1 MLEILIGRSQNGAEG
16 RDKVGLGSIRRPVI
30 GLALGGGAARGF
42 AHIGI
47 VRTLIAHGIV
57 PNVVVGTSIGAVVGG
72 AYAAGHLDT
81 LEEWARSLQPRNI
94 LGYLDIRLNGSG
106 LIGGDKLAA
115 QLEAAIGPTLIEDLP
130 LKFATVATE
139 VRTGHEIWLTH
150 GRMVEAMRASYALPG
165 IFSPVLV
172 GDRWLVDGAMVNP
185 VPVSAARALGA
196 EIVIAANLSSDV
208 FTHSTTIYS
217 HGAPPVAPEVVAEP
231 PPPPKRGFGKLFSAE
246 RTMKREF
253 FGGGG
258 RPGISSVMVDAFNIM
273 QDRIT
278 RARLAGDPPDLL
290 ISPRVGQIGWFDF
303 HRASDLIAFGARAAE
318 RAIDSIQEA
327 IHILAPAGRPG
338 PEADSKPGPVA
349 DAEAVNRLAPP
360 RSGGLDVVAQ
370 RFLLHLVFADPPLD
384 DVADRDQADNPF
396 VLDHRQMPE
405 FAQRHHFH
413 DRGDRIGRPAT
424 DDLARHHRADRLVE
438 HASAAIAEHADDVA
452 LRQDAFDA
460 AFAHHQY
467 GADFPLPQNLDRS
480 RKLCARLDA
489 LDVMSFGI
497 EDCTYRHC
505 RLPEADR
512 ALERARSLFP

>member
-1 MLEILIGRSQNGAEG
+1 MLIRRGQSEPDDG
-16 RDKVGLGSIRRPVI
+16 DKVGLGSIRRPVI

-47 VRTLIAHGIV
+47 FRTLIAHGIV

-81 LEEWARSLQPRNI
+81 LEEWARGLQRRNI

-115 QLEAAIGPTLIEDLP
+115 QLEAAIGPILIEELP
-130 LKFATVATE
+130 LKFASVATE

-150 GRMVEAMRASYALPG
+150 GRMVDAIRASYALPG

-172 GDRWLVDGAMVNP
+172 GDRWLVDGALVNP
-185 VPVSAARALGA
+185 VPVSAARAFGA
-196 EIVIAANLSSDV
+196 EIVIAANLSSDI

-217 HGAPPVAPEVVAEP
+217 HGPSADVPEAAIEP
-231 PPPPKRGFGKLFSAE
+231 APPKRGFGKLFSAE
-246 RTMKREF
+246 RTVKREF

-303 HRASDLIAFGARAAE
+303 HRADDLIAHGTRAAE

-327 IHILAPAGRPG
+327 IHILAPAPSG
-338 PEADSKPGPVA
+338 PTA
-349 DAEAVNRLAPP
+349 AVEK
-360 RSGGLDVVAQ
+360 
-370 RFLLHLVFADPPLD
+370 
-384 DVADRDQADNPF
+384 
-396 VLDHRQMPE
+396 MP
-405 FAQRHHFH
+405 
-413 DRGDRIGRPAT
+413 
-424 DDLARHHRADRLVE
+424 
-438 HASAAIAEHADDVA
+438 
-452 LRQDAFDA
+452 
-460 AFAHHQY
+460 
-467 GADFPLPQNLDRS
+467 
-480 RKLCARLDA
+480 
-489 LDVMSFGI
+489 
-497 EDCTYRHC
+497 
-505 RLPEADR
+505 
-512 ALERARSLFP
+512 

>member
-1 MLEILIGRSQNGAEG
+1 VLDNLRWGQKNGSDD
-16 RDKVGLGSIRRPVI
+16 RDKVGLGTIRRPVI

-47 VRTLIAHGIV
+47 LKTLIAHGIV

-81 LEEWARSLQPRNI
+81 LEEWARHLQPRSV

-106 LIGGDKLAA
+106 LIGGEKLAT
-115 QLEAAIGPTLIEDLP
+115 QLEAAIGQTLIEDLP

-172 GDRWLVDGAMVNP
+172 GDRWLVDGALVNP

-196 EIVIAANLSSDV
+196 EIVIAANVSSDI

-217 HGAPPVAPEVVAEP
+217 HGASAAPMRIAVEPVPPR
-231 PPPPKRGFGKLFSAE
+231 RGLGKFFSPE
-246 RTMKREF
+246 RTVKREF

-303 HRASDLIAFGARAAE
+303 HRADDLIGHGVRAAE
-318 RAIDSIQEA
+318 RAIISIQEA
-327 IHILAPAGRPG
+327 IHVLAPGS
-338 PEADSKPGPVA
+338 DV
-349 DAEAVNRLAPP
+349 DASINKAP
-360 RSGGLDVVAQ
+360 
-370 RFLLHLVFADPPLD
+370 
-384 DVADRDQADNPF
+384 
-396 VLDHRQMPE
+396 
-405 FAQRHHFH
+405 
-413 DRGDRIGRPAT
+413 
-424 DDLARHHRADRLVE
+424 
-438 HASAAIAEHADDVA
+438 
-452 LRQDAFDA
+452 
-460 AFAHHQY
+460 
-467 GADFPLPQNLDRS
+467 
-480 RKLCARLDA
+480 
-489 LDVMSFGI
+489 
-497 EDCTYRHC
+497 
-505 RLPEADR
+505 
-512 ALERARSLFP
+512 

>member
-1 MLEILIGRSQNGAEG
+1 MLDNLIGRGQNGANG

-72 AYAAGHLDT
+72 SYAAGQLDK

-106 LIGGDKLAA
+106 LIGGDKLAG
-115 QLEAAIGPTLIEDLP
+115 QLEAALGKTLIEDLP

-165 IFSPVLV
+165 IFAPVLV
-172 GDRWLVDGAMVNP
+172 GDRWLVDGALVNP

-208 FTHSTTIYS
+208 FTHATTIYS
-217 HGAPPVAPEVVAEP
+217 HGPAADEPAPVIEPAPS
-231 PPPPKRGFGKLFSAE
+231 KRGLGRFFSPE

-253 FGGGG
+253 FGSGG
-258 RPGISSVMVDAFNIM
+258 RPGISTVMVDAFNIM

-290 ISPRVGQIGWFDF
+290 ITPRVGQIGWFDF
-303 HRASDLIAFGARAAE
+303 HRADDLIAHGARAAE
-318 RAIDSIQEA
+318 RAIESIQEA
-327 IHILAPAGRPG
+327 IENLAPTTNEPG
-338 PEADSKPGPVA
+338 AAVEKKP
-349 DAEAVNRLAPP
+349 
-360 RSGGLDVVAQ
+360 
-370 RFLLHLVFADPPLD
+370 
-384 DVADRDQADNPF
+384 
-396 VLDHRQMPE
+396 
-405 FAQRHHFH
+405 
-413 DRGDRIGRPAT
+413 
-424 DDLARHHRADRLVE
+424 
-438 HASAAIAEHADDVA
+438 
-452 LRQDAFDA
+452 
-460 AFAHHQY
+460 
-467 GADFPLPQNLDRS
+467 
-480 RKLCARLDA
+480 
-489 LDVMSFGI
+489 
-497 EDCTYRHC
+497 
-505 RLPEADR
+505 
-512 ALERARSLFP
+512 